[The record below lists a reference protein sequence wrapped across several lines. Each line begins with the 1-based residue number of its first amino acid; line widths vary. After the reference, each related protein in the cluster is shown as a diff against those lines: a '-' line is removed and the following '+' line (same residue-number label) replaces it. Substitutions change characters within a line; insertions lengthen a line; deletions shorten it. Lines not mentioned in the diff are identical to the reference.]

1 VNFIG
6 EEGRDFAGPHSYIVV
21 YDKNILKKEV
31 PEESKSYCC
40 LPKFGRKI
48 MAKVFYP
55 LLFA

>member
-31 PEESKSYCC
+31 PEESKI
-40 LPKFGRKI
+40 L
-48 MAKVFYP
+48 